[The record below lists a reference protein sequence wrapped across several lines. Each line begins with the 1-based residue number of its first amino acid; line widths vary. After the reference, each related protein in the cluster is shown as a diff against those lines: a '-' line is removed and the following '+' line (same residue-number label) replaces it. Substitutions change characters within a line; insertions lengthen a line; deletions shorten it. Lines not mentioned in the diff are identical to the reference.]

1 MKTFPFR
8 PHLPSALLMV
18 LLSLALLRPLRAQQS
33 YGSNVPQGSRLNI
46 GQVVLD
52 SVSPH
57 PYVLALKNVGVART
71 RQTVLLKVRPAGDS
85 LYYTLPG
92 RLPGGNSFGVV
103 LIRGNRYSGDS
114 LCLVRRS
121 GTQTVRLTDVHLLT
135 FHYKDRLLLPWP
147 DRKFNEALLAS
158 YFDSRTMRSALK

>member
-1 MKTFPFR
+1 MKN
-8 PHLPSALLMV
+8 LPLPPYLSPALLMV
-18 LLSLALLRPLRAQQS
+18 LLSMALLHPLRAQQS
-33 YGSNVPQGSRLNI
+33 FGSNVPQGSRLNI

-52 SVSPH
+52 SVSLH
-57 PYVLALKNVGVART
+57 PYVLALKDVGVART
-71 RQTVLLKVRPAGDS
+71 HQAVMLKVRPAGDS

-92 RLPGGNSFGVV
+92 RLPSGDYFGVV

-147 DRKFNEALLAS
+147 DRKFNEALLTS
-158 YFDSRTMRSALK
+158 YFDSRTVRGALK